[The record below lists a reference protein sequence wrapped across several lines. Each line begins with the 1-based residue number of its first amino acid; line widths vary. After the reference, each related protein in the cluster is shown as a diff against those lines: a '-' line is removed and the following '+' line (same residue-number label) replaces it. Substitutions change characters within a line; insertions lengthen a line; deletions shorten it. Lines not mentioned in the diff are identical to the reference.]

1 MGILTLFQ
9 LYEDVWWKI
18 FVTALALG
26 IKICGNKAML
36 GLLGSLPMWACDTQ
50 LYGYEYSTALIVRI
64 LQLSLPDENTAMLI
78 GLAGAVVEVGTRIFF
93 YMLFLKK
100 GLANPRMTDEEK
112 KKYAQRGKLRVQD
125 ASNDMVVEYM
135 SSIVA
140 GLFMIHLAPTGAF
153 SFATTAEIST
163 NTIIKLCAFQIVPEL
178 FLDFYVTFME
188 IYGGLKDLHVS
199 YWTMDAGAEKDSK
212 HWVSRLGDLP
222 KATVAKVVDTWA
234 CTAFVIS
241 VCLK

>member
-1 MGILTLFQ
+1 MEN
-9 LYEDVWWKI
+9 Y
-18 FVTALALG
+18 
-26 IKICGNKAML
+26 
-36 GLLGSLPMWACDTQ
+36 PMWAADSC
-50 LYGYEYSTALIVRI
+50 LYSYEYSTALIVRM

-78 GLAGAVVEVGTRIFF
+78 GLAGAIVEVGTRIFF

-100 GLANPRMTDEEK
+100 GLANPRMTEEEK
-112 KKYAQRGKLRVQD
+112 MKYAQRGKLRVQD

-163 NTIIKLCAFQIVPEL
+163 STIIKLCAFQIVPEL

-188 IYGGLKDLHVS
+188 IYGGLKELHAS
-199 YWTMDAGAEKDSK
+199 YWNVSTGADEQNKA
-212 HWVSRLGDLP
+212 WVLRLGDLP
-222 KATVAKVVDTWA
+222 RATLIKVMMSWTF
-234 CTAFVIS
+234 TAFVA
-241 VCLK
+241 VTCLK

>member
-1 MGILTLFQ
+1 
-9 LYEDVWWKI
+9 
-18 FVTALALG
+18 
-26 IKICGNKAML
+26 
-36 GLLGSLPMWACDTQ
+36 MWACDQQ
-50 LYGYEYSTALIVRI
+50 LYGYEYATALIVRI
-64 LQLSLPDENTAMLI
+64 LQLSLPDENTAMLV

-140 GLFMIHLAPTGAF
+140 GLFMIHLAPTGVF

-188 IYGGLKDLHVS
+188 IYGGLKDLHVG
-199 YWTMDAGAEKDSK
+199 YWKMGTGAEENSK
-212 HWVSRLGDLP
+212 HWVKRLGDLP
-222 KATVAKVVDTWA
+222 KATLCKVVHTWTF
-234 CTAFVIS
+234 TAFVLAT
-241 VCLK
+241 CLK